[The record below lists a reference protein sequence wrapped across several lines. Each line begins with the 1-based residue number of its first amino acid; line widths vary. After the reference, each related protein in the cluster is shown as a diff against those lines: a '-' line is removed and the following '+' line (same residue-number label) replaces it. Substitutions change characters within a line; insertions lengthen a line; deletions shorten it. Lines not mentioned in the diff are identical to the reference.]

1 MRENLNAE
9 QWASFVRETDAHLDN
24 VRQILISTQGGCIGA
39 ERLECLARSF
49 QSIQWLSSS
58 MGALAM
64 EMLASCAEAFLAE
77 ADEDVSALQAALAT
91 QLLSAVDDLK
101 MLRDNEAGEHCA
113 VPSARLQ
120 GVVDDPIWQ
129 MPEDEYRIGPFLH
142 SYAGGEASNDAADF
156 IGFFVELI
164 RDNIPALTVLTS
176 PACESGENCSA
187 CSGCAKMAIS
197 VESIRHAAE
206 AMGYARIKSAF
217 DEIRAHIP
225 ESGRP
230 ATRAQ
235 RTRII
240 EKLPA
245 VLALIDLECR

>member
-9 QWASFVRETDAHLDN
+9 QWESFVRETDTHLDN
-24 VRQILISTQGGCIGA
+24 VRQILISAQGGCIGA

-77 ADEDVSALQAALAT
+77 ADEDVSELQAALAT
-91 QLLSAVDDLK
+91 QLLSAVDDLR

-129 MPEDEYRIGPFLH
+129 MPEDEFRIGRFLH
-142 SYAGGEASNDAADF
+142 NYAGGEASNDAADL
-156 IGFFVELI
+156 IAFFMALM
-164 RDNIPALTVLTS
+164 RDSISALTVLTS
-176 PACESGENCSA
+176 PECESGENCSA
-187 CSGCAKMAIS
+187 CSGCAKLATS
-197 VESIRHAAE
+197 VQSIGYAAE
-206 AMGYARIKSAF
+206 AMGYARIKNAF

-235 RTRII
+235 RARIV